1 MAKAKDRVADVKPYV
16 KRAIQDEELR
26 DNLRS
31 AFATAR
37 DVYDELIGGRGV
49 SGLAGKVASDKDIQD
64 QLRSAI
70 EDLRTAANRI
80 QGREEHKG
88 RNSTLLLAGI
98 TLGILFN
105 PMTGPET
112 RRWLKDKIFGED
124 GGLRVGGGG
133 GGNSASREAIGQS
146 RRTRAQRA
154 AAFGGDAR

>member
-1 MAKAKDRVADVKPYV
+1 VKPYV

-49 SGLAGKVASDKDIQD
+49 SGVAGRVASDKDIQD

-70 EDLRTAANRI
+70 EDLRQAAERV
-80 QGREEHKG
+80 QGKEAHKS
-88 RNSTLLLAGI
+88 RNTTLLLAGI
-98 TLGILFN
+98 MLGILFN

-112 RRWLKDKIFGED
+112 RRWLKDRIFGED
-124 GGLRVGGGG
+124 EEFGYGASS
-133 GGNSASREAIGQS
+133 GNSQ
-146 RRTRAQRA
+146 
-154 AAFGGDAR
+154 

>member
-16 KRAIQDEELR
+16 TRAIQDEELR

-49 SGLAGKVASDKDIQD
+49 TAVAGRVASDEEIQD

-70 EDLRTAANRI
+70 EDLRKAADRI
-80 QGREEHKG
+80 QGKEAHKG
-88 RNSTLLLAGI
+88 RNTTLLLAGI
-98 TLGILFN
+98 MLGILFN

-112 RRWLKDKIFGED
+112 RRWLKDRIFGED
-124 GGLRVGGGG
+124 EEFGYGSSSS
-133 GGNSASREAIGQS
+133 GNSN
-146 RRTRAQRA
+146 
-154 AAFGGDAR
+154 

>member
-1 MAKAKDRVADVKPYV
+1 MPKAKDRVADFKPYV
-16 KRAIQDEELR
+16 QRAIQDEELR

-49 SGLAGKVASDKDIQD
+49 TGVASKVASDKEIQD

-70 EDLRTAANRI
+70 EDLRSAANRV
-80 QGREEHKG
+80 QGREEHRA
-88 RNSTLLLAGI
+88 RNTSLLLAGI
-98 TLGILFN
+98 ALGILFN

-124 GGLRVGGGG
+124 EDFGYG
-133 GGNSASREAIGQS
+133 GGNSAA
-146 RRTRAQRA
+146 
-154 AAFGGDAR
+154 

>member
-16 KRAIQDEELR
+16 QRAIQDEELR

-49 SGLAGKVASDKDIQD
+49 TGVASKVASDKDIQE

-70 EDLRTAANRI
+70 EDLRSAADRI

-88 RNSTLLLAGI
+88 RNTSLLLAGI
-98 TLGILFN
+98 ALGILFN
-105 PMTGPET
+105 PLTGPET

-124 GGLRVGGGG
+124 EEFGYGSGS
-133 GGNSASREAIGQS
+133 GNSN
-146 RRTRAQRA
+146 
-154 AAFGGDAR
+154 